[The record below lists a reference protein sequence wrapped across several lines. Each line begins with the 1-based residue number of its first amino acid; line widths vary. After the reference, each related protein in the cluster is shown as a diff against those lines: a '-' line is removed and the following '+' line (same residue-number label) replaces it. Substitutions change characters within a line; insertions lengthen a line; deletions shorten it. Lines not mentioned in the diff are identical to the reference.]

1 MLNDNFW
8 KHVRMIGG
16 VAFVKLVIMLCLFDW
31 MWYLLCHFDEVSLL
45 LVRSNERMTPTKIMH
60 IHLKNIY
67 RKISMDEKQ
76 KRTSAS
82 SSSSSSSNQF

>member
-31 MWYLLCHFDEVSLL
+31 MWYLLCHFDEL
-45 LVRSNERMTPTKIMH
+45 LVRSNE
-60 IHLKNIY
+60 
-67 RKISMDEKQ
+67 
-76 KRTSAS
+76 
-82 SSSSSSSNQF
+82 